1 MKASKDILNRQDGE
15 EETCSFTCEH
25 CGKMYKRKTGL
36 KRHLEF
42 ECGKQPQFP
51 RMCDIYFEPLESLS
65 SAVCTTIQNERCSD
79 VQNVDKYH
87 CPNCG
92 KKANGNAENQSVMRH
107 LVLEISSLLYKRAGS
122 YDITRKKIIEEAL
135 HNNACSSALDI
146 CEVVAVECNEFGNE
160 SCYETSE
167 SSKHNHDEKI
177 QCEIETLCYRNIFPT
192 TENSSEEDNND
203 SADNYAKG
211 QVAGELDKPACGFTR
226 QKLLIGMS
234 APAWNKER
242 DGISKFWKEKDQ
254 MQFEYPI
261 NDSRIGN
268 IHKEYEHLMRE
279 RRNMAG
285 TNFIERKFVCPKCKK
300 AYKNKNHLGRH
311 LKLECGVEPQFA
323 CQMCF
328 RRFTHKHNMLSHVAF
343 VHNKASS
350 HLSKFL
356 KQTKQ
361 LNSLFGTEYDV
372 NDSRLFYGHE
382 EPEYLMSNGRNV
394 AGLDVSDRKFLC
406 TNCTKSYKHKH
417 HLLRHLRLECGVE
430 PKLWESSSEQWVQG
444 NWQVGHMSQFLKANK
459 HSDVFFE
466 TEYIVEDSRLVSNH
480 EEQDYFMQGRRT
492 IRAAN
497 VSERKFVCPNCT
509 KSYKY
514 KHDLL
519 RHLRLECGVEPNS
532 PMAYLMLTDSSQLT
546 SDSQHFDLS
555 KFLRGTKHSFGLFGT
570 EYGADNSQSLFTQTE
585 QELLMRRR
593 RNAVELN
600 DLAQNRSSRELA
612 GPFTHWPA
620 GPVKS
625 QNIDEWKFEFIFWPI
640 TVRVDHDSL
649 YVANMKYLLQEPH
662 RNLLMMM
669 SRDDPVELATYRI
682 MTGCELATLPT
693 LS

>member
-65 SAVCTTIQNERCSD
+65 SAVCTTIQNERCSLETT

-92 KKANGNAENQSVMRH
+92 KKANGNAENQNVMRH

-122 YDITRKKIIEEAL
+122 YDITVLYKRAGSYDITLLYKRAGSYDITSALPTIKLKGEGSPKKKAISTYQRKTIIEEAL
-135 HNNACSSALDI
+135 HNNACSSALYI

-167 SSKHNHDEKI
+167 SSKHSHDEKI

-203 SADNYAKG
+203 SADNYA
-211 QVAGELDKPACGFTR
+211 
-226 QKLLIGMS
+226 KLLIGMS

-328 RRFTHKHNMLSHVAF
+328 RRFTHKHNMRSHVAF

-430 PKLWESSSEQWVQG
+430 PKYACHICSRRFRHGHSLNAHIMCVHKLTEANLIES
-444 NWQVGHMSQFLKANK
+444 LK
-459 HSDVFFE
+459 
-466 TEYIVEDSRLVSNH
+466 
-480 EEQDYFMQGRRT
+480 
-492 IRAAN
+492 
-497 VSERKFVCPNCT
+497 
-509 KSYKY
+509 
-514 KHDLL
+514 
-519 RHLRLECGVEPNS
+519 
-532 PMAYLMLTDSSQLT
+532 
-546 SDSQHFDLS
+546 
-555 KFLRGTKHSFGLFGT
+555 
-570 EYGADNSQSLFTQTE
+570 
-585 QELLMRRR
+585 
-593 RNAVELN
+593 
-600 DLAQNRSSRELA
+600 
-612 GPFTHWPA
+612 
-620 GPVKS
+620 
-625 QNIDEWKFEFIFWPI
+625 
-640 TVRVDHDSL
+640 
-649 YVANMKYLLQEPH
+649 
-662 RNLLMMM
+662 
-669 SRDDPVELATYRI
+669 
-682 MTGCELATLPT
+682 
-693 LS
+693 